1 METKCKKDEVIT
13 ETINRQERGSGQPQ
27 SSLVRSSLSPVRGVL
42 KQHKGKQKVQNTQ
55 KLLIIFIS
63 IVKRFSQDQRVSQKH
78 PVVGVCKLFKA
89 KPKPIPDEGIVPAG
103 SLIPGTLSP
112 LLTRD
117 EHLTQ
122 EEQVH
127 VSGTTTDDE
136 VDFAGTGALTS
147 PRVGTTIRP
156 QQAKGVKKQ
165 KPRPTQRK
173 PGCKQQARTDPP
185 EKVRDERPCGRR
197 GSEGTAPITLD
208 LRCVSL
214 LPATGP
220 CD

>member
-13 ETINRQERGSGQPQ
+13 ETTNKQEGGSGQSQ
-27 SSLVRSSLSPVRGVL
+27 SSLVSSSLSPVRGVL

-55 KLLIIFIS
+55 KLIIFIS
-63 IVKRFSQDQRVSQKH
+63 IVKRFSKDQRLSRKH
-78 PVVGVCKLFKA
+78 SVVGVFKLFKA

-103 SLIPGTLSP
+103 ILIPGTLSP

-127 VSGTTTDDE
+127 VSGTTTNGE

-147 PRVGTTIRP
+147 PRVGTNIRP
-156 QQAKGVKKQ
+156 QQ
-165 KPRPTQRK
+165 
-173 PGCKQQARTDPP
+173 GCEEAEIKTHTEEARLQ
-185 EKVRDERPCGRR
+185 
-197 GSEGTAPITLD
+197 TA
-208 LRCVSL
+208 
-214 LPATGP
+214 G
-220 CD
+220 